1 MLSLGCRATIVSR
14 SLVPLPHL
22 PLSQWLRTKTDPRSQ
37 TARGNKTAQAAQE
50 LEKET
55 GQRCLGL
62 QADVR
67 DSKALEEAVRRTVEE
82 FGGIDF
88 VVCGTLLLCNL
99 IPGRVRLWLTL
110 RRLAQVLLGTSS
122 HPSKAC
128 RPTLLRRSST

>member
-14 SLVPLPHL
+14 SFVPLPPL
-22 PLSQWLRTKTDPRSQ
+22 PLSQLKTDPRSQ
-37 TARGNKTAQAAQE
+37 TGRGDKTAQAAQE

-82 FGGIDF
+82 FGGVDF
-88 VVCGTLLLCNL
+88 VVCGTLPLCNL
-99 IPGRVRLWLTL
+99 IPGRVN
-110 RRLAQVLLGTSS
+110 
-122 HPSKAC
+122 
-128 RPTLLRRSST
+128 